1 MRYGVVKATFWTDP
15 KVEGLSLHAKAIFLH
30 FLTCPEL
37 TIVGLVN
44 VSPGIMGYRLGMDT
58 TSVLLAIKE
67 LEGIGAVKSDYE
79 NQVFW
84 VVNFMKHNKPL
95 GPKQIKGC
103 VSCLKLYEFTTLSK
117 DLSKTYRSS
126 IQEVCKPQE
135 QEQVHE
141 QEHEQD
147 PKPKKGDFVLSV
159 PLKDGSAYGI
169 TQQQI
174 DHYAELYPRVN
185 IVDELR
191 CLVGWNEASPAKR
204 KTRKGIEKH
213 ITGWLGRKL
222 AQLPPVPPSIAERA
236 AAARAAEEKRKAE
249 EKPTQDTATWV
260 STDQAIADGLI
271 PPSQFALEHA
281 QYERRMAKIKATS
294 TGGTA

>member
-141 QEHEQD
+141 QDHEQEL
-147 PKPKKGDFVLSV
+147 KPKKELPELKEAEAPAPLPTYKLV
-159 PLKDGSAYGI
+159 PVAYI
-169 TQQQI
+169 R
-174 DHYAELYPRVN
+174 D
-185 IVDELR
+185 
-191 CLVGWNEASPAKR
+191 
-204 KTRKGIEKH
+204 
-213 ITGWLGRKL
+213 
-222 AQLPPVPPSIAERA
+222 
-236 AAARAAEEKRKAE
+236 
-249 EKPTQDTATWV
+249 V
-260 STDQAIADGLI
+260 ST
-271 PPSQFALEHA
+271 PSESVKSICGAL
-281 QYERRMAKIKATS
+281 
-294 TGGTA
+294 